1 MRLPNFLIIGAGK
14 AGTTSLYDWLR
25 QHPGVFMP
33 SLKEPKFFAY
43 EPGRGDGLYPVRTL
57 EAYAA
62 LFAPATTETA
72 LGEASPHYLM
82 HLPAAERIAATLP
95 GVRLVAAL
103 RDPAER
109 AFSVYQMNLRNH
121 GVNVSVP
128 FLQALEADPN
138 LRRGYAFNLGRFFE
152 RFPRERIHV
161 VLFEEIAAA
170 PLATARGIFGF
181 LGVDEGFAPDV
192 SKVSNPGGLPKLRAL
207 HGLLNDAR
215 VRGLARRLLPE
226 AAVEAGRDLRARNL
240 AKQTMSPAERRVA
253 VALFRDD
260 VLKTQEMIGR
270 DLSRLARP
278 RQGGVRVARRRPGT
292 GTPACAQCAAGLSH

>member
-1 MRLPNFLIIGAGK
+1 M
-14 AGTTSLYDWLR
+14 
-25 QHPGVFMP
+25 
-33 SLKEPKFFAY
+33 
-43 EPGRGDGLYPVRTL
+43 RTL

-62 LFAPATTETA
+62 LFDPATTETA

-82 HLPAAERIAATLP
+82 HLPAAGRIAATLP

-121 GVNVSVP
+121 GVNGSVP

-152 RFPRERIHV
+152 RFPRERIHI

-215 VRGLARRLLPE
+215 VRGLARRFLPE

-240 AKQTMSPAERRVA
+240 AKQTMSPAERRAA

-260 VLKTQEMIGR
+260 VLRTQEMIGR
-270 DLSRLARP
+270 DL
-278 RQGGVRVARRRPGT
+278 
-292 GTPACAQCAAGLSH
+292 AAWLDAEKEA